1 MSWFD
6 AIYGR
11 PGRGVGPDEPEKK
24 GLARFAQMLGRDFGQ
39 MIATNFVVCV
49 LILPAALGVSLGV
62 ILLNFPFTL
71 LAGLLT
77 GLPAGVGLLLMADCA
92 LRSLSN
98 DPSPWTYRAT
108 QPDSSRWKTARP
120 PGSRPMTL
128 LPALFAG
135 AFKAHHRFVKQETID
150 KIYAAM
156 PNKEDLIGK
165 LAEMYN
171 EPIIALMEEPD
182 NKAGKNVEWT
192 TNW

>member
-98 DPSPWTYRAT
+98 DPSPWMYRAIPAISLRRT
-108 QPDSSRWKTARP
+108 ATSGDGAPMWQPAKTGSSTIVSTRTTCSG
-120 PGSRPMTL
+120 GSRAIHASDRKYRRPHK
-128 LPALFAG
+128 G
-135 AFKAHHRFVKQETID
+135 I
-150 KIYAAM
+150 
-156 PNKEDLIGK
+156 
-165 LAEMYN
+165 
-171 EPIIALMEEPD
+171 
-182 NKAGKNVEWT
+182 T
-192 TNW
+192 TKSSFCPLRT